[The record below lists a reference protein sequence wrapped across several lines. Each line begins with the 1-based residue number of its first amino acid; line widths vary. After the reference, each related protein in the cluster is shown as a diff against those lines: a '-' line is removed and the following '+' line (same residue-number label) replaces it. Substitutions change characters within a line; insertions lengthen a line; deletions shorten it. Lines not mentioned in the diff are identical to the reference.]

1 MIEFKEFEESWGSR
15 GGFDI
20 TPMLDMI
27 FILLI
32 FFLLTAGVTR
42 PVVPVDLPESAAAEN
57 PEDQSAVVSINE
69 KMELFLNGDPVGFDQ
84 LETQLST
91 LYSGSLEQSVFIEA
105 DESVDFGFVVRVM
118 DLCKKSGAPGV
129 SFLVEQGEASD

>member
-69 KMELFLNGDPVGFDQ
+69 KMELFLNGDPVGF
-84 LETQLST
+84 
-91 LYSGSLEQSVFIEA
+91 V
-105 DESVDFGFVVRVM
+105 
-118 DLCKKSGAPGV
+118 
-129 SFLVEQGEASD
+129 